1 MTKSCTKG
9 EKKKTC
15 TYGENHKYRVI
26 SGKIQGVCADS
37 VWILQFGIDYV
48 YILSI
53 SCIYT
58 FCLYVYIN
66 SLYVYIHDFSNFIY
80 TVYMMYIYMFFQIS
94 YTLYIQIQT
103 CLCRQNKNL
112 SIWCLYDIQTI
123 SPFLSIQHLFY
134 IDRKMSISYRHIDA

>member
-1 MTKSCTKG
+1 MFKLWNKHHVPDFFPPYVHHFCTLIFNKFSG
-9 EKKKTC
+9 RKNLKNHIQISKKTRVHTVKIIYIGWYQVKFRVCAPIQFIKKK
-15 TYGENHKYRVI
+15 NI
-26 SGKIQGVCADS
+26 
-37 VWILQFGIDYV
+37 WILWFGIDYV

-94 YTLYIQIQT
+94 YTLYI
-103 CLCRQNKNL
+103 
-112 SIWCLYDIQTI
+112 
-123 SPFLSIQHLFY
+123 
-134 IDRKMSISYRHIDA
+134 